1 MTRLNHLLH
10 VGFGVRDLVRYEK
23 GGERLRFSD
32 GELVGGSRTRP
43 ICLPSSTPRA
53 TPLTSRRCA
62 RDSRAR
68 RKRSRSGQ
76 VSRSPGKV
84 NFLFVARI
92 LHASDLHFGRPA
104 VAAQLVSLRNCITEL
119 APDAAAISGDLTQ
132 RCANSE
138 FVRAR
143 AYLDDIR
150 KAAPVIVIPG
160 NHDVRWL
167 GAVRSEEHT

>member
-10 VGFGVRDLVRYEK
+10 AGFGVRALCGMRREASICA
-23 GGERLRFSD
+23 LRAPSSSAA
-32 GELVGGSRTRP
+32 SRTRP
-43 ICLPSSTPRA
+43 ICLPSYA
-53 TPLTSRRCA
+53 TGYAADSAPLR

-68 RKRSRSGQ
+68 RKCSRSGQ

-119 APDAAAISGDLTQ
+119 APDAVAISGDLTQ

-150 KAAPVIVIPG
+150 KAAPVI
-160 NHDVRWL
+160 
-167 GAVRSEEHT
+167 